1 MTRRILINL
10 VVFSVLGVVMTIW
23 ALRNVIKFDAVTQP
37 YQISAEFQSS
47 PGLQPNFDVAYL
59 GVKVGKIRSV
69 RLGDHKIV
77 ANLAIDKGVKIPGN
91 VTAAAGRKSAIGEP
105 YVDLSP
111 PPSAAGGPPLK
122 PGAVIPLSRTSVAIS
137 YGDLFAAA
145 NKAVQGLNAT
155 DLHSFTHELAVG
167 WDGRSQSLAQILDS
181 SQQITS
187 TFAENTELL
196 DGLVAELTQVSNT
209 LAAHHGELGSGLDNL
224 TSFTGALARNSDK
237 IAQLRKDAPDLLAR
251 FNQILAATAPANQC
265 TLRSLSSALPIVL
278 SQPALDSLEYAT
290 RTSPQLV
297 KILNEISPKVNG
309 KSNLNIDFVITL
321 QKPKPAVEYPSPI
334 PLPTVGAIPS
344 CPGIS
349 VPPLA
354 TRADPNPGTGG
365 ARAAA
370 GPAPSPSPSSVA
382 VRNTSGQGPADALN
396 WLIWI
401 PPLIALAILIRVMS
415 RTVPLLRP
423 RVAQRLRAVRK
434 RKNRG
439 E

>member
-10 VVFSVLGVVMTIW
+10 VVFSVLGVVMTVW
-23 ALRNVIKFDAVTQP
+23 ALRNVIKFEAVTQP
-37 YQISAEFQSS
+37 YHISAEFQSS

-69 RLGDHKIV
+69 RLGDHKVV
-77 ANLAIDKGVKIPGN
+77 ANLDIDKGVQIPGN

-105 YVDLSP
+105 YVDLSL
-111 PPSAAGGPPLK
+111 PPSAAGGPPMR
-122 PGAVIPLSRTSVAIS
+122 PGTVIPLSRTSVAIS

-145 NKAVQGLNAT
+145 NRAVQGLNAT
-155 DLHSFTHELAVG
+155 DLHTLTRELAAG
-167 WDGRSQSLAQILDS
+167 WNGRSQSLAQILDS
-181 SQQITS
+181 SEQITS
-187 TFAENTELL
+187 TFAQNTELL
-196 DGLVAELTQVSNT
+196 DSLVSELTQVSNT
-209 LAAHHGELGSGLDNL
+209 LAAHNGQLASGLDNL
-224 TSFTGALARNSDK
+224 ATFTDTLARNTDK
-237 IAQLRKDAPDLLAR
+237 IAQLRKQAPDLLAR

-265 TLRSLSSALPIVL
+265 TLRSLSTALPVIL
-278 SQPALDSLEYAT
+278 SGPALDSLEYET
-290 RTSPQLV
+290 RTAPQLV

-321 QKPKPAVEYPSPI
+321 QKPKPALEYPSPL

-349 VPPLA
+349 VPSLA
-354 TRADPNPGTGG
+354 TRTAANPAAGG

-370 GPAPSPSPSSVA
+370 GPAPAPSPSSVG
-382 VRNTSGQGPADALN
+382 VRNASRQSPAGAMD

-401 PPLIALAILIRVMS
+401 PPLIALAILIKVMS
-415 RTVPLLRP
+415 RAIPLLRP
-423 RVAQRLRAVRK
+423 RIGSRLRDIRN
-434 RKNRG
+434 RTNRG